1 MKYKD
6 FDEWFW
12 EIENYATRGERFFE
26 ELKYMDDKRAL
37 EWLRTAWECATGK
50 LEKPEKQ

>member
-12 EIENYATRGERFFE
+12 EIENYATRGERFFD

-37 EWLRTAWECATGK
+37 EWLRTAWDCATGK
-50 LEKPEKQ
+50 LEKPDKE